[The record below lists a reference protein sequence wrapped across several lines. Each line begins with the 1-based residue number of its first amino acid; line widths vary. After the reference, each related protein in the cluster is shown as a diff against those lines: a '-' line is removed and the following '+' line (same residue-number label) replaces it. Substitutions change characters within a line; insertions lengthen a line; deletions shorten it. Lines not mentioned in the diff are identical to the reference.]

1 MTDLIASLTAD
12 LTLAEK
18 CRLVAGKDT
27 WTVHGCSRL
36 GIPEWTASDGPVG
49 ARGRLRGPGLVMPA
63 PSALAATW
71 DTELVALVG
80 SAIATECIDRRVD
93 LLLAPTVN
101 LHRSPRGG
109 RHFECFSEDP
119 LLSARMAVAYI
130 SGVQEQGVG
139 ACVKHF
145 ILNDQETD
153 RTTIDAT
160 VDERT
165 LREVHLAPF
174 EAAVTE
180 AGVRAVMGSYNY
192 VNGDHACAHRRLLVD
207 VLKTEWG
214 FDGLVVSD
222 WSAVKD
228 TIGPASGGL
237 DLEMP
242 GPGEHWGSDQLL
254 AAVQNGDVL
263 EADIDEKVRRILG
276 FLHWRGRLP
285 GESDHEE
292 QTIERPEHRS
302 LARRAATESMV
313 LVRNEGA
320 LLPLGAQGS
329 VALIGPALATLSVQG
344 GGSARLEPHRRPSL
358 LGALASRL
366 GRRLTGHVRGP
377 SIARL
382 PAEIRDEW
390 LAGESPVVIEAYGSA
405 GFDGPCVQTIRTRMA
420 RKFWLNDPLLD
431 DCTAF
436 SVRETIT
443 IEPPA
448 SGPYAVT
455 GIGLGEVTLFLDG
468 ESVARSGMDGR
479 GPYDPGY
486 PAATVELS
494 AGRTHEII
502 LESVFAQR
510 PRFAGVDVRIE
521 AVVDDFEATCAAAEA
536 MARSAETAVVA
547 VGTTHE
553 WESEGWDRRSLDL
566 PARQSELVDRVLAAN
581 PNTVVVLNCGAPVE
595 TDWFS
600 DAPCVLLAW
609 FPGQEGAD
617 AIADVLLGDAE
628 PAGRMP
634 TTWARR
640 ESDTP
645 SFGHYPGRDGEVH
658 YTEGMFVGHRHYDRA
673 GIEPLIPFGHGMS
686 FTSFDWGTAA
696 VRGSGVDWSVAVPVT
711 NTGTRSGSVVVQV
724 YAGPDPADPHRPSR
738 QLAGFAKLALDPGER
753 AVVEIPVAP
762 RAFASWDVA
771 SSQWVTRPGR
781 YTVGVAASAADVRSV
796 RTIEVS

>member
-1 MTDLIASLTAD
+1 MADSVASLTAD

-18 CRLVAGKDT
+18 CLMVAGKDT

-36 GIPEWTASDGPVG
+36 GIPEWTTSDGPVG

-71 DTELVALVG
+71 NTEVVALVG

-130 SGVQEQGVG
+130 NGVQNQGVG

-160 VDERT
+160 ADQRT

-207 VLKTEWG
+207 ILKTEWG

-222 WSAVKD
+222 WSATKD
-228 TIGPASGGL
+228 TIGPACGGL

-242 GPGEHWGSDQLL
+242 GPGEHWGADQLL
-254 AAVQNGDVL
+254 AAVHNGDVP
-263 EADIDEKVRRILG
+263 EADIDDKVRRILG
-276 FLHWRGRLP
+276 FLDWRGRLP

-302 LARRAATESMV
+302 LARRAATEAMV

-329 VALIGPALATLSVQG
+329 VALIGPALAELSIQG
-344 GGSARLEPHRRPSL
+344 GGSARLEPHRSPSL

-366 GRRLTGHVRGP
+366 GHRLAGHMRGP
-377 SIARL
+377 SLSRL
-382 PAEIRDEW
+382 PARIRDEW
-390 LAGESPVVIEAYGSA
+390 LAGESPVVIEAYDSA
-405 GFDGPCVQTIRTRMA
+405 GFDGPCVETIRTRMA
-420 RKFWLNDPLLD
+420 RKFWIGDTVLEDVA
-431 DCTAF
+431 AF

-448 SGPYAVT
+448 SGPYAIT
-455 GIGLGEVTLFLDG
+455 GLGMGDVTLLVDG
-468 ESVARSGMDGR
+468 ERVARSGTDGH
-479 GPYDPGY
+479 GDPGHA
-486 PAATVELS
+486 AATVELS

-502 LESVFAQR
+502 LESVFAHK
-510 PRFAGVDVRIE
+510 PRYAGVDVRIE

-536 MARSAETAVVA
+536 MARSAETAVMA

-553 WESEGWDRRSLDL
+553 WESEGSDRGSLDL
-566 PARQSELVDRVLAAN
+566 PARQSELVARVLAAN

-628 PAGRMP
+628 PGGRMP

-658 YTEGMFVGHRHYDRA
+658 YTEGLFVGHRHYDRA
-673 GIEPLIPFGHGMS
+673 GTEPLIPFGHGMS
-686 FTSFDWGTAA
+686 YTRFDWEAAA
-696 VRGSGVDWSVAVPVT
+696 VRGSGVDWSVDVPVT
-711 NTGTRSGSVVVQV
+711 NTGTRSGSAVVQV
-724 YAGPDPADPHRPSR
+724 YVGPDPADPHRPPR
-738 QLAGFAKLALDPGER
+738 QLAGFAKLALDPSER
-753 AVVEIPVAP
+753 AVAQIAVAP

-771 SSQWVTRPGR
+771 TGRWITRPGR
-781 YTVGVAASAADVRSV
+781 YTLSVAASAADIRSA
-796 RTIEVS
+796 RTIDVD